1 MDDPAR
7 IRRLYRLL
15 VVLCGRPIA
24 AGERLGSLPVR
35 IPDGPRGERI
45 AIQAARDMESGAM
58 TILPSEIGRAIAR
71 LPQQDR
77 EVWVLRR
84 VMGFSERDTAI
95 AVDCSRT
102 VVRRRLENLGDSLGP
117 DEVAEVRSMMLRLGL
132 PVGYLRHRRIERRG
146 RRRLM
151 QLAGVGVV
159 LVAVDVLRR
168 WLLAGPV
175 GL

>member
-1 MDDPAR
+1 
-7 IRRLYRLL
+7 
-15 VVLCGRPIA
+15 
-24 AGERLGSLPVR
+24 
-35 IPDGPRGERI
+35 
-45 AIQAARDMESGAM
+45 MESGAL
-58 TILPSEIGRAIAR
+58 TILPSEIGRAIAE
-71 LPQQDR
+71 LPEQDR

-102 VVRRRLENLGDSLGP
+102 VVRRRLESLGDTLGAN
-117 DEVAEVRSMMLRLGL
+117 EVEEVRSMMLRLGL
-132 PVGYLRHRRIERRG
+132 PMGYLRHRRIERRG
-146 RRRLM
+146 RRRLL
-151 QLAGVGVV
+151 QLAVVGLL

>member
-1 MDDPAR
+1 
-7 IRRLYRLL
+7 
-15 VVLCGRPIA
+15 
-24 AGERLGSLPVR
+24 
-35 IPDGPRGERI
+35 
-45 AIQAARDMESGAM
+45 M
-58 TILPSEIGRAIAR
+58 TILPSEIGKAIAE

-77 EVWVLRR
+77 EVWVLRQ

-102 VVRRRLENLGDSLGP
+102 VVRRRLEHLGDAPGP
-117 DEVAEVRSMMLRLGL
+117 NAVEEVRSAMLGLGL
-132 PVGYLRHRRIERRG
+132 PSGFLRHRRIEHRG

-151 QLAGVGVV
+151 QLALVGVV
-159 LVAVDVLRR
+159 LVVVDLLRR